1 MTVGMID
8 YMRGSRFAGAVIAG
22 LLGGVGLCG
31 GSLPAAAADVG
42 QDTLNVASLEQLP
55 EGSLADE
62 RGGAVTSNFNL
73 NFYLHAIATVS
84 GEVKFQKDIAEQGAR
99 SQSTSL
105 HTVVTNTTTSTKT
118 TSAP

>member
-1 MTVGMID
+1 MTAGKID
-8 YMRGSRFAGAVIAG
+8 CVRGSRFAGAVFAG
-22 LLGGVGLCG
+22 LLGAVGLY
-31 GSLPAAAADVG
+31 GSGQPAAADDG
-42 QDTLNVASLEQLP
+42 QDALNVASLEQLP

-62 RGGAVTSNFNL
+62 RGGTVTSNFNL

>member
-8 YMRGSRFAGAVIAG
+8 YMRGSRFAGAVFAG

-31 GSLPAAAADVG
+31 GSLPAAAADIG

-62 RGGAVTSNFNL
+62 RGGAVTSKFNL

-84 GEVKFQKDIAEQGAR
+84 GEVKFQKDIPEQGTL
-99 SQSTSL
+99 SQTTSQF
-105 HTVVTNTTTSTKT
+105 TSVTTTTTSTKT
-118 TSAP
+118 ASAP